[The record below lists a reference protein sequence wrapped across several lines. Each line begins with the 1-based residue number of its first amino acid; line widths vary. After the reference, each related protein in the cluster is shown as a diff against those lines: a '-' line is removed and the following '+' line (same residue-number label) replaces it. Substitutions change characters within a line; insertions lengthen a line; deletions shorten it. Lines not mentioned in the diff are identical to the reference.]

1 LGKKTLVTEAKNLY
15 IQTRTKG
22 VKNKKKTAGTFFL
35 FVLLFSAA
43 APLAS
48 ANFTYH
54 PPIFNVNSPTQDTTY
69 NNSTIYVSV
78 SIEFFNAVNH
88 ETIEVFHCILMGHGG
103 LDIHLYR
110 GKAVASEVW
119 LGNGTFKN
127 VSNGTHTLLVMGNT
141 SYGHELS
148 MVIKFNV
155 EAPNSEVSP
164 TQTPTPEPTPTPT
177 TPLATTTQT
186 AHPTPSIS
194 NTPTTEK
201 VNNPN
206 TNTYWIAIGA
216 AILVVAV
223 LGGALIKKETKKK
236 ENIQNVAKISKKLQ

>member
-1 LGKKTLVTEAKNLY
+1 
-15 IQTRTKG
+15 
-22 VKNKKKTAGTFFL
+22 
-35 FVLLFSAA
+35 
-43 APLAS
+43 
-48 ANFTYH
+48 
-54 PPIFNVNSPTQDTTY
+54 
-69 NNSTIYVSV
+69 
-78 SIEFFNAVNH
+78 
-88 ETIEVFHCILMGHGG
+88 
-103 LDIHLYR
+103 
-110 GKAVASEVW
+110 
-119 LGNGTFKN
+119 
-127 VSNGTHTLLVMGNT
+127 MGNT

-148 MVIKFNV
+148 AVIKFNV

-186 AHPTPSIS
+186 AHPMPSIS